1 MGLVQ
6 DSTGYYLDNASG
18 QYYSPY
24 APRPMTTNYLG
35 FPQQFS
41 TPQGLISQGGNRYRP
56 FTGNALGINEG
67 KRSMVYQLMQNQ
79 QPYEY
84 NAPSLQSLFGNMQAP
99 QGMQNMQGNPFQGG
113 YGAGRFAGGLLGGMP
128 TPVSSETTQAPSTS
142 GAGRFL

>member
-18 QYYSPY
+18 QYYQPY
-24 APRPMTTNYLG
+24 ISRPMTTNYLG
-35 FPQQFS
+35 FPQKFS
-41 TPQGLISQGGNRYRP
+41 QPQGLISQGGNRYIP

-67 KRSMVYQLMQNQ
+67 KRSMVHQLMQNK

-84 NAPSLQSLFGNMQAP
+84 SAPSLQSLFG
-99 QGMQNMQGNPFQGG
+99 GMQGMQGNPFQGG
-113 YGAGRFAGGLLGGMP
+113 YGAGRFAGGLLGAMP